1 MLASILKVN
10 SGECPLW
17 HVDVSVCGW
26 YKEMEEHKWE
36 FLRAECPI
44 IENSKLPL
52 WKQEQ
57 RYKAMFCEDE
67 FSCPLYTSFQHS
79 ITRIK

>member
-1 MLASILKVN
+1 
-10 SGECPLW
+10 
-17 HVDVSVCGW
+17 
-26 YKEMEEHKWE
+26 MEEHKWE